1 MRACAPGR
9 AGGRERAHH
18 CATSFM
24 LTLISFITFATQW
37 ALPSRPSAAWGAR
50 SGERASR
57 LRSRREIPNPSSSD
71 SPSFLLPPDVL
82 LRCSCH
88 SFYKRSCGERKK
100 EPARFLPFKLVRTH
114 ADSSCKGAPNLREGG
129 IDCLNRV
136 REHGGSIIIMQD
148 EQRFP
153 AGQLPRRHL

>member
-1 MRACAPGR
+1 MRARAR
-9 AGGRERAHH
+9 AGGRAHH

-24 LTLISFITFATQW
+24 LTLISFITFATPS
-37 ALPSRPSAAWGAR
+37 ALPSCPSAAWGAR
-50 SGERASR
+50 P
-57 LRSRREIPNPSSSD
+57 LRRELPGCAPAGRSPNPSSSD
-71 SPSFLLPPDVL
+71 SPSFLLPPDAGAPVIPFT
-82 LRCSCH
+82 RGH
-88 SFYKRSCGERKK
+88 AEPVSFPLNSYVPTPTR
-100 EPARFLPFKLVRTH
+100 VV
-114 ADSSCKGAPNLREGG
+114 KGAPNLREGG